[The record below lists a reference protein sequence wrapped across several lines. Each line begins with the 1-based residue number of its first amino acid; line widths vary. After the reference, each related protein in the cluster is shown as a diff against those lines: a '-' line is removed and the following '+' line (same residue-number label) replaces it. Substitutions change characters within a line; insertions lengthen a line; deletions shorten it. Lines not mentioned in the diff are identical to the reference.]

1 MPWPAF
7 NLHLKRVRFCPILP
21 FMRHALLLLC
31 LTLSAHAAPFSTRFE
46 EIKRTAKPAELYAF
60 LYALPKGG
68 DLHNHLG
75 GSALPEWWYAV
86 ATDPARNGGDTFYA
100 RTKFTAVPGTGVTLI
115 LFHTLRQHG
124 YDALSEAQKADYTR
138 LDQLSPEQ
146 KQGWLDALRLERPG
160 EGRDEFFTWI
170 WPRMGQ
176 LGQNLAVTGEI
187 LVEVIQAYGAE
198 GMRYLETQQGAMG
211 FADNTGRPIP
221 VAEAAA
227 FLRARL
233 ARPDAIAS
241 GVTVRFQSTVLRF
254 LPGAELQLERIYQFV
269 DANRDL
275 WVGINMAGIEENN
288 KGHPARFLAKYR
300 ELRRTHPTLAL
311 SIHAGEMDGPDSH
324 IRDTLLLGASRI
336 GHGLNLIQDPE
347 TLLLLQQTRRVLVE
361 INLIS
366 NRLLEYTPDLLKH
379 PFPEYLRTGI
389 PVCLN
394 TDDRGMWDSNLTDEY
409 YTAVTTFNLSWDEL
423 VQLGRNSLAFSFA
436 QPEVKAKLL
445 ADYERDV
452 ATFAAKFQPADS
464 LAQLAAVKPV
474 TYGYAKRTW
483 GIGF

>member
-1 MPWPAF
+1 
-7 NLHLKRVRFCPILP
+7 
-21 FMRHALLLLC
+21 MRIPLLLL
-31 LTLSAHAAPFSTRFE
+31 TLIAAAQAASFSARFE
-46 EIKRTAKPAELYAF
+46 EIKRHATPAELYAF

-75 GSALPEWWYAV
+75 GSARPEWWHAV
-86 ATDPARNGGDTFYA
+86 ATDPARNGGDTFYT
-100 RTKFTAVPGTGVTLI
+100 RTRFNAVPDTGVTLI
-115 LFHTLRQHG
+115 LYHTLRQQG
-124 YDALSEAQKADYTR
+124 YDALSEIQKGDYTR

-146 KQGWLDALRLERPG
+146 KQGWLDALRLERPN

-176 LGQNLAVTGEI
+176 LHQNLNVVGEV
-187 LVEVIQAYGAE
+187 LVEIIKAYGAE
-198 GMRYLETQQGAMG
+198 GMRYLETQVGANG
-211 FADNTGRPIP
+211 YTRNDGRPIP
-221 VAEAAA
+221 SAEAVAY
-227 FLRARL
+227 FRTLL
-233 ARPDAIAS
+233 ARPDAAGS

-254 LPGAELQLERIYQFV
+254 LPGAELQLEQLYKFV

-300 ELRRTHPTLAL
+300 ELRRSHPTLAL

-336 GHGLNLIQDPE
+336 GHGLNLIQDPD

-366 NRLLEYTPDLLKH
+366 NRLLEYTPDLTRH

-409 YTAVTTFNLSWDEL
+409 FTAVTTYNLSWDEL

-436 QPEVKAKLL
+436 PPQVKTKLL
-445 ADYERDV
+445 ADYENAV
-452 ATFAAKFQPADS
+452 A
-464 LAQLAAVKPV
+464 
-474 TYGYAKRTW
+474 
-483 GIGF
+483 